1 MEEGEIEN
9 ELITQPSQK
18 SKTQKARHQP
28 GFKVQRRRGL
38 SVK

>member
-18 SKTQKARHQP
+18 SKTQKARHEP
-28 GFKVQRRRGL
+28 GF
-38 SVK
+38 